1 MRVVWGKQLHGEIAL
16 WQMFYFRQTTILERE
31 RPPWG
36 IYLVAGLGSQIHR
49 MRLMEH
55 VWNRVPSHCLI
66 ASRPDSRQNETGRSD
81 TR

>member
-16 WQMFYFRQTTILERE
+16 RQMFYFRQTTILERE

-36 IYLVAGLGSQIHR
+36 IYLVRAWEAKFIC

-55 VWNRVPSHCLI
+55 VWNRVPSHCLV
-66 ASRPDSRQNETGRSD
+66 ASQPDSR
-81 TR
+81 